1 MNYFNT
7 IASIVEAETMA
18 NFDELMQDQ
27 GFKDLF
33 DSLIG
38 NVNGTSSA
46 HQLIEYANN
55 NLI

>member
-1 MNYFNT
+1 MNYFNA
-7 IASIVEAETMA
+7 IASLVEAETLA

-27 GFKDLF
+27 GFKELF

-38 NVNGTSSA
+38 NANGIA
-46 HQLIEYANN
+46 VARELIDYAYS